1 MLFFQIRPEFTS
13 ELRLR
18 AHLFAAHFACLNQ
31 EADKASAGIGFAL
44 DHYQK
49 AAPAPIFLSK
59 QMFLWSSTHQ
69 MSGATLREKKKK
81 KQPSCASVFKFGN
94 SLRRSQNSPKN
105 RRLRRRGLLWLFRR
119 AFPPSHGTLNK
130 NCCRI
135 KFVKPRA
142 GMAVLLNSSS
152 N

>member
-31 EADKASAGIGFAL
+31 EADKASVGIGFAL

-59 QMFLWSSTHQ
+59 QMFLQSFMHQ
-69 MSGATLREKKKK
+69 MSGATLGGKNPGFLCQRVG
-81 KQPSCASVFKFGN
+81 QSGTAYG
-94 SLRRSQNSPKN
+94 PKI
-105 RRLRRRGLLWLFRR
+105 L
-119 AFPPSHGTLNK
+119 P
-130 NCCRI
+130 RI
-135 KFVKPRA
+135 TD
-142 GMAVLLNSSS
+142 
-152 N
+152 

>member
-59 QMFLWSSTHQ
+59 QMFLWIAMHQ
-69 MSGATLREKKKK
+69 MSGATLREKKKNK
-81 KQPSCASVFKFGN
+81 KNPPPSCASVFKFGN

-105 RRLRRRGLLWLFRR
+105 CRLRRRGLLWLFSEGR
-119 AFPPSHGTLNK
+119 PSFA
-130 NCCRI
+130 RYI
-135 KFVKPRA
+135 KQE
-142 GMAVLLNSSS
+142 LLPN
-152 N
+152 

>member
-81 KQPSCASVFKFGN
+81 SSLPVPASLSSGTACVDPKILPRMAGCGDGACCGFFGGPSL
-94 SLRRSQNSPKN
+94 LRTV
-105 RRLRRRGLLWLFRR
+105 
-119 AFPPSHGTLNK
+119 H
-130 NCCRI
+130 
-135 KFVKPRA
+135 
-142 GMAVLLNSSS
+142 
-152 N
+152 

>member
-31 EADKASAGIGFAL
+31 EADKTSSGIGFAL

-59 QMFLWSSTHQ
+59 QMFLQSSTHQ
-69 MSGATLREKKKK
+69 MSGATFSKKKK
-81 KQPSCASVFKFGN
+81 K
-94 SLRRSQNSPKN
+94 RT
-105 RRLRRRGLLWLFRR
+105 
-119 AFPPSHGTLNK
+119 AFLCQRVGQSGT
-130 NCCRI
+130 
-135 KFVKPRA
+135 A
-142 GMAVLLNSSS
+142 
-152 N
+152 